1 MPVMSDSWK
10 ASVPMTGVATCAVIT
25 TIGIESMYALA
36 MPVTVFVAPGPLVT
50 MTAAAFPV
58 TRA

>member
-1 MPVMSDSWK
+1 MPVMSDSWN
-10 ASVPMTGVATCAVIT
+10 ASVPMTGVATCAVNT
-25 TIGIESMYALA
+25 TIGIESMYAFA

-50 MTAAAFPV
+50 MTAAALPV